1 MWRQVSLMG
10 SYLAQQLSPRRET
23 DGVEVHSHSPRQN
36 QASRA
41 TFPPPGAPLP
51 PSFGSMQPPNPPL
64 FQRQPQFDPFTESL
78 PSSFMHWRQ
87 RSSADVSMPDYAT
100 TRGSSSRQVSD
111 PMQGTEATNPGFES
125 EHPPGIYE
133 SLIEALGPKAPS
145 NTPKTGAATPVTA
158 PTTANATA
166 SRKSSAPG
174 SSSEHSVSD
183 SLERNLRSA
192 LGNALMAAK
201 SGSDM
206 EDQVP
211 TQTLKPIVNN
221 SVRSRKENMVDT
233 PLGQEPGAPASENSL
248 RVVSQTF
255 VTTNSA
261 GTKRS
266 RVVTPAA
273 AKVIDDEDEPRTSPS
288 LRKASRTS
296 IRLDAK
302 ENERRASGIEQA

>member
-10 SYLAQQLSPRRET
+10 PYLAQQISPRREA
-23 DGVEVHSHSPRQN
+23 DIEVHSHSPRQT

-41 TFPPPGAPLP
+41 AFPPPGPPFPP

-64 FQRQPQFDPFTESL
+64 FQRQHQFDPFIEPL

-111 PMQGTEATNPGFES
+111 PMQGTETTNPVFEAEQPS
-125 EHPPGIYE
+125 GMYE

-145 NTPKTGAATPVTA
+145 NTPKTRAATPVTA
-158 PTTANATA
+158 PATANVAV
-166 SRKSSAPG
+166 SRKSSLTGASTERG
-174 SSSEHSVSD
+174 VSD
-183 SLERNLRSA
+183 SVERNLRTA
-192 LGNALMAAK
+192 LGNALRAK
-201 SGSDM
+201 SGPEM
-206 EDQVP
+206 EDQAP
-211 TQTLKPIVNN
+211 IQTLKQITNT
-221 SVRSRKENMVDT
+221 SVRSRKENMHET
-233 PLGQEPGAPASENSL
+233 PLGPEPSAAANENGT
-248 RVVSQTF
+248 RVVPQSF

-273 AKVIDDEDEPRTSPS
+273 AKVIDDEDEPRTSQS
-288 LRKASRTS
+288 VRQVSRTS
-296 IRLDAK
+296 VKQDGK
-302 ENERRASGIEQA
+302 ENERKASGIKQE